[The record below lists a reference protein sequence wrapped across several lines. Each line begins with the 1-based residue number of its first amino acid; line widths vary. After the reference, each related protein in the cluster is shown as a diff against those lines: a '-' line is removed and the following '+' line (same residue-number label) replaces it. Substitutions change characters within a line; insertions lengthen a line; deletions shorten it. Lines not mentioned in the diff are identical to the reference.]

1 MSKIVHIITRLILGG
16 AQENTLFTCEG
27 QHAAGHEV
35 TLISGPTYGPEGGML
50 ERAKSGG
57 YRYIEVPEMVRQP
70 APLKDLK
77 CLKSIKNILREI
89 QPDIVHTHSAKAGV
103 IGRVA
108 AGQYREEQF
117 DSCCGK
123 ISKFRKAQAACR
135 KPHPLI
141 IHTWHGMPFHD
152 FQAPLKNKLAAALER
167 WADKY
172 TDGYISVADSMSEQ
186 ARAVGIGEGK
196 KFTRVFSGMIID
208 DYIRH
213 PGDNELKE
221 LRTKYNIPADAVVLA
236 TVARIS
242 QIKHHEYII
251 ESAREISKE
260 FPQAR
265 WMFVGDGNVF
275 DKQKALIEKYQL
287 SDKFILTGII
297 PPEKIGLYLHASDIL
312 IHSSLNEGL
321 PRAIPQAM
329 LAKKPA
335 ISFDVD
341 GSREVIN
348 ENTGILVKPLDV
360 QGLIDAQRR
369 LIPDKEL
376 REKMGQAGFDYCS
389 KEFGHELMVE
399 RIQQVYDS
407 YK

>member
-1 MSKIVHIITRLILGG
+1 
-16 AQENTLFTCEG
+16 
-27 QHAAGHEV
+27 
-35 TLISGPTYGPEGGML
+35 ML
-50 ERAKSGG
+50 ERVRRGG
-57 YRYIEVPEMVRQP
+57 YRFIEVPELVRQP
-70 APLKDLK
+70 SVVKDLK
-77 CLKSIKNILREI
+77 CLAKLKKLLRELE
-89 QPDIVHTHSAKAGV
+89 PDIVHTHSAKAGV

-108 AGQYREEQF
+108 AGKVRQEQF

-123 ISKFRKAQAACR
+123 VSKFRKAQAACR

-152 FQAPLKNKLAAALER
+152 YQSGWKNRLAIALER
-167 WADKY
+167 WADQY
-172 TDGYISVADSMSEQ
+172 TDGYISVADSMSQQ
-186 ARAVGIGEGK
+186 AQAAGIGQGK
-196 KFTRVFSGMIID
+196 RFTRVFSGMILD
-208 DYIRH
+208 DYINR
-213 PGDNELKE
+213 PGDSELTA
-221 LRTKYNIPADAVVLA
+221 LRQKYNIPADAVVMA

-242 QIKHHEYII
+242 AIKHHEYII
-251 ESAREISKE
+251 ESARTISQE

-275 DKQKALIEKYQL
+275 EKQKALIEQYAL

-297 PPEKIGLYLHASDIL
+297 PPEKVGLYLHASDIL

-348 ENTGILVKPLDV
+348 ERTGILVKAKDV
-360 QGLIDAQRR
+360 QGLIAAQRR
-369 LIPDKEL
+369 LIPDKPL
-376 REKMGQAGFDYCS
+376 REKMGQVGFDFCS
-389 KEFGHELMVE
+389 QEFDYRLMVE
-399 RIQQVYDS
+399 RIQKVYDTALR
-407 YK
+407 